1 MLLFEIRDID
11 NQVLELAIIIQYRKG
26 WSKSNMSNQFNV
38 LKELC
43 DSSFIFN
50 QEKGTEERKILGW
63 EGEGILVSIRKLKT
77 DIEQLSFVVGTKR
90 LWSEILR
97 NG

>member
-1 MLLFEIRDID
+1 
-11 NQVLELAIIIQYRKG
+11 
-26 WSKSNMSNQFNV
+26 MSNQFNV

-43 DSSFIFN
+43 DSSFTFN
-50 QEKGTEERKILGW
+50 QEKGTKERKILGW

-77 DIEQLSFVVGTKR
+77 DIEQLSFVVGNKE